1 MIAVQFIFTQSH
13 DDEEFQA
20 LDSAIAAYATSLP
33 GHLGVDTWVSR
44 DQSSQNSI
52 YYFSDRE
59 ALADLAAFPDH
70 LRAKA
75 NVERWYSRYQV
86 VVTEVLASYGT
97 HTPPHL
103 STQHS

>member
-13 DDEEFQA
+13 DDEEFQS
-20 LDSAIAAYATSLP
+20 LDSAIADYAKSLP

-44 DQSSQNSI
+44 EGTSQNSI

-59 ALADLAAFPDH
+59 ALADLAGFPDH

-75 NVERWYSRYQV
+75 NVDRWYSSYQV

-103 STQHS
+103 STQHT

>member
-1 MIAVQFIFTQSH
+1 MIAVQFIFTQSR

-20 LDSAIAAYATSLP
+20 LDSAIAAYARALP

-44 DQSSQNSI
+44 DGSTQNSI

-59 ALADLAAFPDH
+59 ALSELAGFPDH

-75 NVERWYSRYQV
+75 NVEKWYSSYQV

-103 STQHS
+103 STQQS